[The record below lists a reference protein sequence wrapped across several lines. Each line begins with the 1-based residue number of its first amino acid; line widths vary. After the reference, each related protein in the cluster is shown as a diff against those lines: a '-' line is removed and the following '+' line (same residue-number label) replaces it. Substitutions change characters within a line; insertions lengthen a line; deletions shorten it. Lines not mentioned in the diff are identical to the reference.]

1 MKLSP
6 YLAALLLLS
15 ASGTAYGAMEC
26 KFYNGDTRQI
36 MSPGVQP
43 IITFHPSV
51 QTATLLASGI
61 TMELTPEM
69 HSHCAVGD
77 DGENI
82 YQMTDNTLLE
92 GYIDGKALFRTNIPG
107 ITYAIG
113 LYPAGKGITGWF
125 PLNPGQYYMTA
136 YADDNEGYFEN
147 EKKWYAVMEIYQ
159 MPGFNGVPSGVGF
172 ISSIGGP
179 LGRIVLGDPVGSESD
194 HPRPL
199 ITISD
204 MMFNIPFSEPTCIL
218 TAPTTVNLGDWYRS
232 DLEKD
237 QTTEVPFQITGSCTG
252 TIEVSFVA
260 KSSYTNA
267 DKNLFTNSI
276 TSNSSVTA
284 AGGVGVKIS
293 SPAYPQIHAD
303 STPEVIAVGE
313 IIGRP
318 VTSVNAN
325 FKAKLVK
332 TGTEAVTPGIFG
344 SSVTFQVT
352 YE

>member
-15 ASGTAYGAMEC
+15 ASGAAYGAMEC

-92 GYIDGKALFRTNIPG
+92 GYVDGKALFRTNIPG

-125 PLNPGQYYMTA
+125 PVNSGQYYMTA
-136 YADDNEGYFEN
+136 YADDNEGYFDH

-204 MMFNIPFSEPTCIL
+204 MMFNIP
-218 TAPTTVNLGDWYRS
+218 
-232 DLEKD
+232 
-237 QTTEVPFQITGSCTG
+237 
-252 TIEVSFVA
+252 
-260 KSSYTNA
+260 
-267 DKNLFTNSI
+267 
-276 TSNSSVTA
+276 
-284 AGGVGVKIS
+284 
-293 SPAYPQIHAD
+293 
-303 STPEVIAVGE
+303 
-313 IIGRP
+313 
-318 VTSVNAN
+318 
-325 FKAKLVK
+325 
-332 TGTEAVTPGIFG
+332 
-344 SSVTFQVT
+344 
-352 YE
+352 